1 MASAVYLDTSAILS
15 GVLESGLRPDVERR
29 IAAAPALLTSRLALV
44 ESARALMRV
53 RQLAKVAETRL
64 ADVERQLDALW
75 ARCDVWEIT
84 PAVCDLAAV
93 LAPAKPLP
101 ALDALHLA
109 TYLLARRMLGE
120 VELVTADA
128 RMRDAADHA

>member
-1 MASAVYLDTSAILS
+1 VASAVYLDTSAILS
-15 GVLESGLRPDVERR
+15 GVLESGLCPDVERR